1 MIEFSL
7 GTIAWVGVIALQA
20 YIHFVALP
28 RQRLRLEEDRIVEN
42 EIRKSIER
50 NGVCNA
56 STYQRSGYTQEDLAI
71 LASVDSS
78 DEEDCGSCSG
88 SSTSSPRRSQPT
100 TVTGPQHFRPRQ
112 RGTGPDSDPDEDED
126 LDPIDDGQEDSRL
139 ELLKYYYSTDTP
151 PLYSMEPF
159 KSSCGSISSLD
170 IEEDPAASRSKSK
183 TTSSSNFY
191 AQPVLHEDRGP
202 ATNSALRR
210 RSNAA
215 DTRRSKRHVA
225 FSLDVCANST

>member
-1 MIEFSL
+1 MCFRLSYESVLGNLPIAHQHPGHLIIFALPNCYITLLQWSKISNNMIEFSLDL

-28 RQRLRLEEDRIVEN
+28 RQRLHLEDDRRVEN

-112 RGTGPDSDPDEDED
+112 RGTGPDFDPDEDED
-126 LDPIDDGQEDSRL
+126 LDPIDDGQDDSRL
-139 ELLKYYYSTDTP
+139 EVLKYYYSTDT
-151 PLYSMEPF
+151 
-159 KSSCGSISSLD
+159 
-170 IEEDPAASRSKSK
+170 
-183 TTSSSNFY
+183 
-191 AQPVLHEDRGP
+191 LH
-202 ATNSALRR
+202 
-210 RSNAA
+210 
-215 DTRRSKRHVA
+215 
-225 FSLDVCANST
+225 SLDVCANSTY